1 MGNWQWIVL
10 GLISTGAF
18 SFINVADRK
27 LLHKLNAH
35 PIAYPAFATSLGT
48 VFTAIFA
55 IILNNDISSWNHA
68 ALFWGIIS
76 GLISVIGSGLFY
88 IALSKSEISKIIS
101 FERIKLVITLAIAI
115 VIFNEPFSWW
125 MLVGIA
131 LILFGN
137 IYMSIPAG
145 KRLPHIE
152 LAGILMLCSGIVDGL
167 TIIPQ
172 KMGVIEGDPIMI
184 ALVASATRSLIYVAT
199 ALFFRR
205 EHLIELQNQLKSPR
219 MFGALVLRS
228 LASAIG
234 WTSFYYALSIGF
246 IYQITGIAQFRP
258 AIVAI
263 LAWLFLKETEPRRR
277 LFSTC
282 IVVIGALCLVLTFP

>member
-1 MGNWQWIVL
+1 MDSWQWVVL

-55 IILNNDISSWNHA
+55 IALNTDITSWNQT
-68 ALFWGIIS
+68 ALFWGMVS
-76 GLISVIGSGLFY
+76 GLISVVGSGLFY
-88 IALSKSEISKIIS
+88 FALSKSEISKIIS
-101 FERIKLVITLAIAI
+101 FERIKLVVTLVIAV

-145 KRLPHIE
+145 QRLPQIE
-152 LAGILMLCSGIVDGL
+152 LAGILMLCSGVIDGL

-172 KMGVIEGDPIMI
+172 KLGVIEGSPIVI
-184 ALVASATRSLIYVAT
+184 ALVASATRSVIYVLT
-199 ALFFRR
+199 AIFFRR
-205 EHLIELQNQLKSPR
+205 EHLMALQVQLKSPR
-219 MFGALVLRS
+219 MFSSLVVRS
-228 LASAIG
+228 LASAVG
-234 WTSFYYALSIGF
+234 WTAFYYALSIGF

-263 LAWLFLKETEPRRR
+263 LAWLFLKELEPRRR
-277 LFSTC
+277 LFATG

>member
-1 MGNWQWIVL
+1 MDNYYWVIL

-55 IILNNDISSWNHA
+55 IIVSNDITDWNQA
-68 ALFWGIIS
+68 ALFWGVIS
-76 GLISVIGSGLFY
+76 GLISVVGSGLFY

-101 FERIKLVITLAIAI
+101 FERIKLIVVLGIAI
-115 VIFNEPFSWW
+115 FVFNEPFSWW
-125 MLVGIA
+125 MLVGIV
-131 LILFGN
+131 LILAGN

-145 KRLPHIE
+145 KYLPKLE
-152 LAGILMLCSGIVDGL
+152 LAGVLMLCSGVIDGL

-172 KMGVIEGDPIMI
+172 KLGVIEGSPIII
-184 ALVASATRSLIYVAT
+184 ALVASATRSFIYVLS
-199 ALFFRR
+199 ALVFRR
-205 EHLIELQNQLKSPR
+205 EHLHALQNQLKSPR
-219 MFGALVLRS
+219 MFGSLVVRS

-246 IYQITGIAQFRP
+246 IYQVTGISQFRP
-258 AIVAI
+258 ALVAL
-263 LAWLFLKETEPRRR
+263 LAWLLLKETEPHRR
-277 LFSTC
+277 LVATG
-282 IVVIGALCLVLTFP
+282 IVVVGALCIVLTLP

>member
-1 MGNWQWIVL
+1 MGNMSWVIL

-55 IILNNDISSWNHA
+55 IILSNDIQDWNQTA
-68 ALFWGIIS
+68 IFWGVIS

-101 FERIKLVITLAIAI
+101 FERIKLVITLTIAV
-115 VIFNEPFSWW
+115 VIFSEPFSLW
-125 MLVGIA
+125 MILGVA
-131 LILFGN
+131 LILAGN
-137 IYMSIPAG
+137 IYMSIPTG
-145 KRLPHIE
+145 KYLPKLE
-152 LAGILMLCSGIVDGL
+152 LAGLLMLCSGVIDGL

-172 KMGVIEGDPIMI
+172 KLGVIEGSPIVI
-184 ALVASATRSLIYVAT
+184 AVVASATRSLIYVIS
-199 ALFFRR
+199 ALVFRR
-205 EHLIELQNQLKSPR
+205 EHLLALQKQLSSPS
-219 MFGALVLRS
+219 MFASLVVRS
-228 LASAIG
+228 FASAVG

-258 AIVAI
+258 ALVAL
-263 LAWLFLKETEPRRR
+263 LAWLFLKEAEPRRR
-277 LFSTC
+277 LFATG
-282 IVVIGALCLVLTFP
+282 IVVIGALCIVLTFP